1 MPEPAPMVGAASI
14 WWWEVWGKPV
24 EWTWLA
30 WSLHLKLMGAQG
42 PRPRLHLVRNTTP
55 APWAEAG

>member
-1 MPEPAPMVGAASI
+1 MAGAASI

-30 WSLHLKLMGAQG
+30 WSLHLRLMGAEG
-42 PRPRLHLVRNTTP
+42 PTPRLYLVRSTAP
-55 APWAEAG
+55 APLAEAG